1 MTFCSIGCGSQKQL
15 ESQKQ
20 EYEKLVAQHMDSTAR
35 VTALEA
41 EKQEMIQ
48 LLNEAVSMADQIR
61 VSGSYHWLM
70 RHVMNM
76 ADQIR
81 VSGSYHWLMRHVMNM
96 ADQIRVSG
104 SYHRLVRHVNMA
116 DQIRVSGP
124 CHQLVRHVVNMT
136 DQIRVSGSCHRLVR
150 HVADQIR
157 VSGSCHWSNQCQ
169 LSSVGTAVTT
179 LVRWSK
185 LIISLFCMFH

>member
-1 MTFCSIGCGSQKQL
+1 MIDVDVFAFHLVYIVYIGCGSQKQL

-48 LLNEAVSMADQIR
+48 LLNEAVSTADQIR

-70 RHVMNM
+70 RRVMNMADQIRVSGSCHWLMRRVMNM

-81 VSGSYHWLMRHVMNM
+81 VSGSYHWLMRRVMNM
-96 ADQIRVSG
+96 ADQSKWV
-104 SYHRLVRHVNMA
+104 L
-116 DQIRVSGP
+116 P
-124 CHQLVRHVVNMT
+124 
-136 DQIRVSGSCHRLVR
+136 
-150 HVADQIR
+150 
-157 VSGSCHWSNQCQ
+157 
-169 LSSVGTAVTT
+169 SVGET
-179 LVRWSK
+179 
-185 LIISLFCMFH
+185 CEYG

>member
-1 MTFCSIGCGSQKQL
+1 MGDRCGLVCFSSGVHCMTFCSIGCGSQKQL

-76 ADQIR
+76 ADQIK
-81 VSGSYHWLMRHVMNM
+81 V
-96 ADQIRVSG
+96 
-104 SYHRLVRHVNMA
+104 
-116 DQIRVSGP
+116 GP
-124 CHQLVRHVVNMT
+124 T
-136 DQIRVSGSCHRLVR
+136 IG
-150 HVADQIR
+150 
-157 VSGSCHWSNQCQ
+157 W
-169 LSSVGTAVTT
+169 
-179 LVRWSK
+179 
-185 LIISLFCMFH
+185 